1 MGDLRGCN
9 LFAVGHVYDGCRERA
24 VVDNQVQGFD
34 KVFDVY
40 EVARFVAC
48 SPKLDAVAGIQFV
61 EQVPEELF
69 FQSRAIG
76 RENAHAAT
84 LHAPEFIVFFAYL
97 LGHHFVKAIRRNGAC
112 LGAYGNG
119 QDVGIAVHCGTGQIQ
134 EPAAAVVGPYRFEDI
149 DNVGGVKI
157 EVDQRVGQRI
167 GDTGR
172 TRAVDADV
180 ESILLENAVVVA
192 YGRVDDEIPWCIV
205 VENYI
210 ALPNFVLSC
219 EVLHAMA
226 ADKPFGTDD

>member
-24 VVDNQVQGFD
+24 VVNNQVQGFD
-34 KVFDVY
+34 KIFYVY

-69 FQSRAIG
+69 FQSRAIS
-76 RENAHAAT
+76 RENAHAA
-84 LHAPEFIVFFAYL
+84 APNIPEFIVFLAYL
-97 LGHHFVKAIRRNGAC
+97 FSHHFVKAIRRNGAC
-112 LGAYGNG
+112 LGAYRNG

-134 EPAAAVVGPYRFEDI
+134 KPAVAVVGPYRFKDT
-149 DNVGGVKI
+149 DNIGGVKI
-157 EVDQRVGQRI
+157 EVNQRVGQRI

-172 TRAVDADV
+172 TGAVDADV
-180 ESILLENAVVVA
+180 ESILLKNAVVVV
-192 YGRVDDEIPWCIV
+192 YGRVDDKIPGSIV

-210 ALPNFVLSC
+210 ALPHFVLSS
-219 EVLHAMA
+219 EVFHAMA
-226 ADKPFGTDD
+226 ADKPFRTDD